1 MSTTESDIPVERRDQ
16 ETPKTL
22 RLRNISPMLTVG
34 DIEASL
40 AWYRDVV
47 GFHVEEV
54 WENEGK
60 IQGVALLAGT
70 TNLFLGQDDWAK
82 GRDRVKGEAL
92 RLIMRTGDDVDAIA
106 AGIEERGGTLKTQP
120 ADNPWGRAFSLV
132 DPDGFKIT
140 ISQDS
145 K

>member
-1 MSTTESDIPVERRDQ
+1 MSTTESDIPVKRRDQ

-60 IQGVALLAGT
+60 VQGVALLAGT

-92 RLIMRTGDDVDAIA
+92 RLIMRTGDDVDAIV
-106 AGIEERGGTLKTQP
+106 AGIEERGGTLETQP